1 MEQQLLTANVATNLL
16 WLGRH
21 LERVE
26 NSLIKLIKA
35 YDDVIDVDKD
45 AGVTLFKKYGIDLKY
60 TNALDFLE
68 NAISGEHPANLFN
81 IMTTA
86 RENAIIC
93 RSQIDADAFGEI
105 IALHALFENISK
117 HSHSFDYK
125 LIDTA
130 LSLINE
136 IWGSLSKNE
145 HRKSSDCFFR
155 LGKLIEE
162 LDFHL
167 RFDAEQTIVTMV
179 IHDIDEILDLLS
191 SNTEA
196 EQKQSQ
202 RQTSEKK
209 DIMDEIHKKVSK
221 IIIG

>member
-1 MEQQLLTANVATNLL
+1 MEQLLTANVATNLL

-26 NSLIKLIKA
+26 NTLIKVIKA
-35 YDDVIDVDKD
+35 YDEVIDVDKK
-45 AGVTLFKKYGIDLKY
+45 AGIELYKNYGIDLEY
-60 TNALDFLE
+60 TSALGFLRS
-68 NAISGEHPANLFN
+68 ALLGEHSANIFDILSN
-81 IMTTA
+81 A

-93 RSQIDADAFGEI
+93 RSHIDTDAFGEI
-105 IALHALFENISK
+105 IALHALFENFSK
-117 HSHSFDYK
+117 SSHSFDYK

-167 RFDAEQTIVTMV
+167 RFDVDQAIVSMV
-179 IHDIDEILDLLS
+179 ISDIDEIMDILS
-191 SNTEA
+191 KDI
-196 EQKQSQ
+196 EQDTKPSQSQ
-202 RQTSEKK
+202 TSDRNE
-209 DIMDEIHKKVSK
+209 IMNEIHKKVSQ